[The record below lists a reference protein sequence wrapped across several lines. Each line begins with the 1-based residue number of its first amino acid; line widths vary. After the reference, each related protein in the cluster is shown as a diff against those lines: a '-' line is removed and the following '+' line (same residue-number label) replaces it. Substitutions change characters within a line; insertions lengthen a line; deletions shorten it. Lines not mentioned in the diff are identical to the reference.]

1 MVIDLHAH
9 YHPRAYMTA
18 VSEAMGREIGPF
30 VPHPDTDDAEH
41 IETRLREMDEAGVS
55 LQVLSPAAGRAP
67 YGANES
73 TSLAAA
79 ALCNDLTSE
88 LVSRYPQLF
97 KAFVTL
103 PLPHIEASLKELD
116 RAMSLPGMIGL
127 NLHITA
133 QGKSVADET
142 FLPIYEAMN
151 ARRGLIFYHPC
162 GDGIRSPMITEWGL
176 GSAIGT
182 SLEDAAIVA
191 HLIKNQI
198 PSKCPDIT
206 FVVPHLGGPIAMLL
220 DRLNNQ
226 YSMKT
231 LGLAEHPKDT
241 ARRFY
246 YDTVGHGSHAALT
259 CAVMAYG
266 ADHVLVGSDYPV
278 LHSWEK
284 YERTIN
290 WPRDVELPAGAVEQ
304 IMERTAAHL
313 LGM

>member
-1 MVIDLHAH
+1 MTIDIHAH
-9 YHPRAYMTA
+9 YHPRAYMDA
-18 VSEAMGREIGPF
+18 VSKAMGFEIKPF
-30 VPHPDTDDAEH
+30 VPHPDTDDPDH
-41 IETRLREMDEAGVS
+41 IETRLREMDEAGVT

-67 YGANES
+67 YGKDEA

-79 ALCNDLTSE
+79 KLCNDLTSE
-88 LVSRYPQLF
+88 FTAKYPERF

-103 PLPHIEASLKELD
+103 PLPHIQASLQELD
-116 RAMSLPGMIGL
+116 RAMALPGMIGL
-127 NLHITA
+127 NLHISA
-133 QGKSVADET
+133 QDRSVGEDD

-151 ARRGLIFYHPC
+151 RRKGLIFYHPC
-162 GDGIRSPMITEWGL
+162 GNGICSPMITEWGL
-176 GSAIGT
+176 GGAMGT

-191 HLIKNQI
+191 HLIRKQI
-198 PSKCPDIT
+198 PSKFPDIT

-231 LGLAEHPKDT
+231 LGLPEPPKDT

-246 YDTVGHGSHAALT
+246 YDTVGHASHAAIT
-259 CAVMAYG
+259 CAVLAYG

-278 LHSWEK
+278 LHSWET
-284 YERTIN
+284 YDRTIN
-290 WPRDVELPAGAVEQ
+290 WPRDVDLPAGAVEQ
-304 IMERTAAHL
+304 IMEKTAASV